1 MSLYGA
7 MCWVGGWELRALGIT
22 FLSFGFVDNLLS
34 SDGVHCLVLNEFW
47 FMAAE
52 FSVDA
57 CWFQDECCLDFSLE
71 VFWQVQTVTPLAF

>member
-1 MSLYGA
+1 M
-7 MCWVGGWELRALGIT
+7 
-22 FLSFGFVDNLLS
+22 DNLLS